1 MTPGDAIVIGTFSRR
16 MRLRLADG
24 REVDARIRGKRLRPV
39 CGDRVTAQVI
49 PDEREWLVTAI
60 RDRDNALTRPNM
72 RGQIEV
78 LAANI
83 DLLVVVAA
91 SPPAPDWF
99 VVDRYLCAAE
109 DMGSPGRGRI
119 QQVGSARLGFARAAG
134 LCSDRL
140 SDGELQRAFRGRH
153 RPIAGDNLAATRR
166 SSSAS
171 PASASRA

>member
-39 CGDRVTAQVI
+39 CGDRVTAQEI

-60 RDRDNALTRPNM
+60 GDRDNELTRPNM

-99 VVDRYLCAAE
+99 VVDRGTPAQWRDALIALDGAHDRLVTAVRRSADADLDE
-109 DMGSPGRGRI
+109 
-119 QQVGSARLGFARAAG
+119 QVPAMAWTNYVMLHGVVQHNLYHAGQIALLMRAA
-134 LCSDRL
+134 SV
-140 SDGELQRAFRGRH
+140 
-153 RPIAGDNLAATRR
+153 
-166 SSSAS
+166 AS
-171 PASASRA
+171 VSK